1 MKLEFLDRSVKKC
14 SNIKFHEKKSL
25 GGELFHLDRQTDITK
40 LIVPL
45 RIFANAPKT
54 GETKGHIGTENSK
67 ERI

>member
-1 MKLEFLDRSVKKC
+1 MKLDFLDVSLKKY
-14 SNIKFHEKKSL
+14 SKVKFHEKSSV
-25 GGELFHLDRQTDITK
+25 GAELFHLDRWTDMTK

-54 GETKGHIGTENSK
+54 GESKGYIGTENSK

>member
-1 MKLEFLDRSVKKC
+1 MSNLVKNSSVVAELFRLDR
-14 SNIKFHEKKSL
+14 
-25 GGELFHLDRQTDITK
+25 RTDMTK

-54 GETKGHIGTENSK
+54 GESKGRIGTENSK